1 MLANFKGEKVL
12 VYRWEAYTYYF
23 YKYIRG
29 VQMRDIDRIGLFLKK
44 VEELWGKLPDWRF
57 GQLMTNFI
65 SEKGDIF
72 YWEEDKFLEELED
85 YINNIT
91 TSK

>member
-1 MLANFKGEKVL
+1 
-12 VYRWEAYTYYF
+12 
-23 YKYIRG
+23 
-29 VQMRDIDRIGLFLKK
+29 MRDIDRIGIFLKK

-57 GQLMTNFI
+57 GQLLTNFI
-65 SEKGDIF
+65 AAKGDIF

>member
-1 MLANFKGEKVL
+1 MKNQIKNLLLTNEVD
-12 VYRWEAYTYYF
+12 
-23 YKYIRG
+23 
-29 VQMRDIDRIGLFLKK
+29 RDIDRIGLFLKK

-85 YINNIT
+85 YINNKTHI
-91 TSK
+91 